1 MAIKLIQV
9 CHKGTGTKTFLPETA
24 LRFFPDYVKTP
35 SQKSREE
42 VPDGTAFP
50 AAVDGADDTT
60 PTATSSAST
69 TTKEK

>member
-1 MAIKLIQV
+1 MAIPLVQV
-9 CHKGTGTKTFLPETA
+9 RHKHTGKKTFLPESSLA
-24 LRFFPDYVKTP
+24 NFPDYVKTP
-35 SQKSREE
+35 SQKAREE

-50 AAVDGADDTT
+50 AAVDGADDST